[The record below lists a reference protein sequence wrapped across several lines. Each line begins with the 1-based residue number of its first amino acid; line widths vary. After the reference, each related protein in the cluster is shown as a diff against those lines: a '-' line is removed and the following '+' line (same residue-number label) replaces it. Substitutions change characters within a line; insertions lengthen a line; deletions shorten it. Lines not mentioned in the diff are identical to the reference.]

1 MLMEIKKNKAPH
13 LEPCKMNCDGGL
25 HKKLNEYDLTKF
37 LNCHSTN
44 MFVGAPGSGKTSLVV
59 SLFKSSD
66 IFYKVFHNIY
76 LFQPSQS
83 RASMKDNVFD
93 NVSGKYDELTYENLE
108 DVMNKL
114 KDEDPKYCNC
124 VIFDDM
130 GAYLKNKEIKKMLKE
145 LIFNRRHLRT
155 SIYFLCQTYMSVE
168 PDIRKLFSN
177 LFVFRVS
184 KKELEKIFEELV
196 EQIKDNVLPISK
208 LVYDKRY
215 NFLFIH
221 TDSGRLFKNFDEILF
236 S

>member
-1 MLMEIKKNKAPH
+1 MEIKKNKAPH
-13 LEPCKMNCDGGL
+13 LEPCKMNCDGGI

-124 VIFDDM
+124 VIFDDQT
-130 GAYLKNKEIKKMLKE
+130 AYLKNKEIKKMLKE

-155 SIYFLCQTYMSVE
+155 SVFFLCQTYMSVE
-168 PDIRKLFSN
+168 ADIRKLFSN

-215 NFLFIH
+215 NFLFIN
-221 TDSGRLFKNFDEILF
+221 TDSGRLFKNWDEILF

>member
-1 MLMEIKKNKAPH
+1 MEIKKNKAPH

-215 NFLFIH
+215 NFLFIN